1 MPKRTCPFPET
12 FSSQYKIHIGQQEL
26 NKYGVNGT
34 KYRQEIYEKTKDL
47 LFNGAKVVMDK
58 IWTGEKCADS
68 QPSGHTSA
76 CSQTLLRGQT
86 LIGQDGRLTKTSA
99 AQGAPAASTA
109 CCVCQ
114 KNQGS
119 RAPCSQC
126 DRLVCSSCT
135 RQCSSC
141 SSFCCSVCTITDYS
155 GRYDEVLCCSCSP

>member
-99 AQGAPAASTA
+99 AQVFQLLQLLLLGLHHH
-109 CCVCQ
+109 
-114 KNQGS
+114 
-119 RAPCSQC
+119 
-126 DRLVCSSCT
+126 RL
-135 RQCSSC
+135 QWA
-141 SSFCCSVCTITDYS
+141 I
-155 GRYDEVLCCSCSP
+155 